1 MGKWLSWNLNLNL
14 NWILCTVFNLKTYV
28 FLFFSMAPILLS
40 TCMKP
45 EKIIPVFNNDNNS
58 GSVCVCVIVQNSRNE
73 TKNRFVHSTIT
84 GGEHTHRENESIHN
98 LDFIETLQRWPII
111 NLMMMMMIVDVV
123 VVVVCVCVF
132 RITIDFFCQVA
143 IRRKRKK
150 WNEMKSQSKT

>member
-58 GSVCVCVIVQNSRNE
+58 GSVCVIVQNSRNE

-84 GGEHTHRENESIHN
+84 GGEHTHTQRERER
-98 LDFIETLQRWPII
+98 EW
-111 NLMMMMMIVDVV
+111 
-123 VVVVCVCVF
+123 
-132 RITIDFFCQVA
+132 ID
-143 IRRKRKK
+143 
-150 WNEMKSQSKT
+150 S